1 MKFNLRLI
9 TTLGLLFLVLGLS
22 AGGAQAQDPVVRA
35 VLFYSPTC
43 PHCHTVINEVLP
55 PLQNQYGSSLQILGV
70 NAAEIEGSELFH
82 AALDEYGIPADQRG
96 VPTLI
101 VDDQILV
108 GSGQI
113 PAEFPGIID
122 RGLQEGG
129 IPWPDIPGLPAY
141 LEQVSG
147 ESAVNQ
153 GADQADG
160 EGAEGEGAEQP
171 AEGEPA
177 ADPITEPDLTVAERF
192 RLDPAGNTL
201 AVIVL
206 FGMLGALFY
215 AVVSWRD
222 GIFAAEPGTYSWL
235 IPVLSAVGLLVALYL
250 SFVEVTQTEAIC
262 GPVGNCNAVQ
272 QSPYATLF
280 GLIPVG
286 LLGAAGYVSILGAW
300 GLKQWGP
307 EAWRPALTLAIW
319 AAALFGLFFSIYLT
333 FLEPF
338 VIGATCLWCITS
350 ALVMTGLFLIAT
362 DPALAV
368 LRGPDPVSETF
379 TEDS

>member
-286 LLGAAGYVSILGAW
+286 LLGAAGYVSILAAW

>member
-1 MKFNLRLI
+1 
-9 TTLGLLFLVLGLS
+9 LGLLLLILS
-22 AGGAQAQDPVVRA
+22 LTAGGVQAQDPVVRA
-35 VLFYSPTC
+35 VLFYSPSC

-101 VDDQILV
+101 VGDQLLV

-113 PAEFPGIID
+113 PAEFPGIIE

-129 IPWPDIPGLPAY
+129 IPWPEIPGLSAY
-141 LEQVSG
+141 REQAAA
-147 ESAVNQ
+147 ES
-153 GADQADG
+153 ADG
-160 EGAEGEGAEQP
+160 EDEQQP
-171 AEGEPA
+171 AATDPA
-177 ADPITEPDLTVAERF
+177 ADPAADPTAEPVLEPDLTVAERF

-215 AVVSWRD
+215 AAVSWRD
-222 GIFAAEPGTYSWL
+222 GIFAAEPGTYNWL
-235 IPVLSAVGLLVALYL
+235 IPVLSAVGLIVALYL

-286 LLGAAGYVSILGAW
+286 LLGAAGYVFILAAW
-300 GLKQWGP
+300 GLKRWGP
-307 EAWRPALTLAIW
+307 ESWRPALTLVIW
-319 AAALFGLFFSIYLT
+319 AGTLFGLFFSIYLT

-350 ALVMTGLFLIAT
+350 AVVMTGLFLVAS

-368 LRGPDPVSETF
+368 LRGPDPVSDILP
-379 TEDS
+379 EDS